1 MKWVNGFR
9 SDLTQDSESPCYTR
23 SVCTSGGSSWGW
35 GSGGRG
41 VDACGYVDHADTEP
55 GYFRL
60 GRLVIAADLGSA
72 TSRGRRPE
80 NSWMVKVSNGEAL
93 VVMAWGLSRS
103 GAEHLASRL
112 AGVISGALT
121 RSDTGSS
128 LGPEGPVA

>member
-1 MKWVNGFR
+1 M
-9 SDLTQDSESPCYTR
+9 
-23 SVCTSGGSSWGW
+23 
-35 GSGGRG
+35 
-41 VDACGYVDHADTEP
+41 DACGYVDHADTEP